1 MTDQQK
7 ENLSDWYKTG
17 KIGDEKVYEMSGAAR
32 KIGVTIQELFAY
44 RFEVDKKE
52 INELFIAIQSLFDA
66 LTPVWDDN
74 GNIMAEAVRDSVI
87 TNLCLLTGFKYD
99 EIVRIVE
106 EIVNSSQ

>member
-7 ENLSDWYKTG
+7 EKLSDWYKTG

-66 LTPVWDDN
+66 LTTVWEDN

-87 TNLCLLTGFKYD
+87 NNLCLLTGFKYD
-99 EIVRIVE
+99 EIVKIVE
-106 EIVNSSQ
+106 DMIDTAQ